1 MFDYTGAVD
10 YESFDHPVAFV
21 LGVST
26 AHPDPIAELTRL
38 MDTCRQAPIFQ
49 RGFLDPEV
57 PKYFILLHD
66 SASSDYSASLSLF
79 EKMKRQMNGNCH
91 LLRINSRPEEDTS
104 PFIEDLWRPYMV
116 REAMLES
123 VPREEI
129 LGSTAEGGLDGFGG
143 GGGGTSADRPVV
155 GDPSGGKDEDHQ
167 VDETKR
173 CGELLSPEDVQGIR
187 VMCKELLTQT
197 IIPFMEQNCQIW
209 NEQIASGRRGLTGR
223 LFSASRRLLGQSSS
237 SSSSGGKHKRRGS
250 EETRSTVQ
258 DGPFYSYGTP
268 EAQLR
273 RLADYSFMLG
283 DYRFAQSIY
292 ETLRRDFATERAWKY
307 QAAVQSMFT
316 LCALILMPLGGSGAK
331 MDVVG
336 AIEYSYHSLVH
347 KGNLP
352 VAAARMA
359 MLHYEA
365 LQDREMWVEAA
376 DALMRLGGEKVDLRC
391 GLLYEQAAHG
401 YLRACE
407 HHGHP
412 RIRKN
417 AFALVLA
424 GFRLGRAGQGEH
436 SQRCYLAAARIL
448 RDRGWTIMENHVD
461 FALGHQTFL
470 LHRYAEALEHFTR
483 LLGESEQSAALQGL
497 YLGEFLEI
505 YKEVDREDG
514 EEGKDEAK
522 DKWSRMALPLP
533 KIKDDTITVVPL
545 LEEEEEDED
554 EVEEVKPVSKNR
566 KKHGQFKSRPNADG
580 GGGNG
585 GGRPVCAVGEWVS
598 VDLEWSNPLHIPIEL
613 SQVEME
619 CVHDATDPSKG
630 PSTSGD
636 EAEVVDLDAEGGSK
650 IRKRLYPDSILR
662 RYEHYDAEQ
671 LGSITLEGKE
681 ERRVSFR
688 LRPTTPGSIRILG
701 IRYVVC
707 GVVPG
712 HKKFWKRGPRLNGTK
727 AERTMQLYGP
737 DRSLDLAVT
746 PPMPLLRVEM
756 HHPSSSLLSGE
767 VSPGKMCLMNAG
779 ERALKDLYVSVSHPT
794 MLRLGGNSMLPAY
807 LCPPS
812 TDSSDVMVKEP
823 ELEDNAMDE
832 PGLEGVAVLKVPLGL
847 EGILRPGESLTLPL
861 WVRGERIGRHE
872 LRLLFSY
879 TASGEKETQKIAQT
893 RLLRL
898 SMDVQVLPSLR
909 INTFIRASA
918 RGLNEFVLGIEMEN
932 LQTTADFV
940 LEQISL
946 TSPRWRIAPIPAL
959 ENDMD
964 EEDEEDE
971 TEQDEDEDESV
982 R

>member
-1 MFDYTGAVD
+1 
-10 YESFDHPVAFV
+10 
-21 LGVST
+21 
-26 AHPDPIAELTRL
+26 
-38 MDTCRQAPIFQ
+38 
-49 RGFLDPEV
+49 
-57 PKYFILLHD
+57 
-66 SASSDYSASLSLF
+66 
-79 EKMKRQMNGNCH
+79 
-91 LLRINSRPEEDTS
+91 
-104 PFIEDLWRPYMV
+104 
-116 REAMLES
+116 
-123 VPREEI
+123 
-129 LGSTAEGGLDGFGG
+129 
-143 GGGGTSADRPVV
+143 
-155 GDPSGGKDEDHQ
+155 
-167 VDETKR
+167 
-173 CGELLSPEDVQGIR
+173 
-187 VMCKELLTQT
+187 
-197 IIPFMEQNCQIW
+197 
-209 NEQIASGRRGLTGR
+209 
-223 LFSASRRLLGQSSS
+223 
-237 SSSSGGKHKRRGS
+237 
-250 EETRSTVQ
+250 
-258 DGPFYSYGTP
+258 
-268 EAQLR
+268 
-273 RLADYSFMLG
+273 
-283 DYRFAQSIY
+283 
-292 ETLRRDFATERAWKY
+292 
-307 QAAVQSMFT
+307 
-316 LCALILMPLGGSGAK
+316 
-331 MDVVG
+331 
-336 AIEYSYHSLVH
+336 
-347 KGNLP
+347 
-352 VAAARMA
+352 
-359 MLHYEA
+359 
-365 LQDREMWVEAA
+365 
-376 DALMRLGGEKVDLRC
+376 
-391 GLLYEQAAHG
+391 
-401 YLRACE
+401 
-407 HHGHP
+407 
-412 RIRKN
+412 
-417 AFALVLA
+417 
-424 GFRLGRAGQGEH
+424 
-436 SQRCYLAAARIL
+436 
-448 RDRGWTIMENHVD
+448 MENHVD

-554 EVEEVKPVSKNR
+554 EVEESKTKDTDKEDLPTDEAPQGLAERVRVRASTVASTTSTDPSGSPGLSSPTSSQAIPDLPIMGVSKAEEMAWKSLHKALSERVKPVSKNR

-794 MLRLGGNSMLPAY
+794 MLRLGVNPPSTTEESPLSSREGVDGQGLERWSEGNSMLPAY

-879 TASGEKETQKIAQT
+879 TAVPEGDLGGDDSDKSGEKETQKIAQT

-918 RGLNEFVLGIEMEN
+918 RGLNEFVLGIE
-932 LQTTADFV
+932 V
-940 LEQISL
+940 G
-946 TSPRWRIAPIPAL
+946 IPSFFL
-959 ENDMD
+959 M
-964 EEDEEDE
+964 
-971 TEQDEDEDESV
+971 
-982 R
+982 